1 MPRRGLILALVA
13 LLSFAALAGTAP
25 GQDETA
31 SVQVMFN
38 FGDGVVHW
46 GEASLQANRTG
57 MTATEVAA
65 DALGLSVEV
74 IRSEFGAFVSDI
86 GDHDPVFPQYFHLL
100 LWNTSSRDWEL
111 SPLGASD
118 LELEEG
124 DVLGWFLSADDPAWD
139 FVSPWPGPKP
149 LATPTHP
156 FPTLAFR
163 GDRANSGATESEVA
177 VSPSLRWRFDA
188 GGAEI
193 GASPVG
199 ALGRIYQVT
208 LFNGTYALDLET
220 GTRLWTAAVSGL
232 STPTLT
238 WEGGTADL
246 VVGAKDGA
254 LYRLDGSSGAVVWRT
269 PLLAEPGFTGVASS
283 PKISGGRALVG
294 IFNESG
300 GSGGLVSVELGN
312 GSVRWRH
319 ASSSIHMSS
328 PAIRGGSVYV
338 GLMGFFN
345 GSSLTWDPP
354 HGLLS
359 VHEANGTERWLFPT
373 SGPVA
378 SSPVVAGDT
387 VFFTTRDGYLYAVST
402 EGTMVFRTHIGPSTS
417 SPAVASGIVY
427 AASGVLGTE
436 GNVTAFDL
444 QGNPLWTFTPNGPV
458 QSSLTLAGDRLIF
471 ATNTETG
478 TVYALDAPT
487 GGLVW
492 TYIPEPQ
499 QHILPTPAVIDGLV
513 IVASDSGSV
522 YALGPTGPS
531 LVAPGTLAA
540 AIVLITGV
548 VLAVVIILYARRLR
562 AS

>member
-1 MPRRGLILALVA
+1 MPQRGLILVLAA
-13 LLSFAALAGTAP
+13 LLSFVALAGTAP
-25 GQDETA
+25 GQDGTA
-31 SVQVMFN
+31 SVQVMFD
-38 FGDGVVHW
+38 FGDGVVRW
-46 GEASLQANRTG
+46 GEASLEANRTG
-57 MTATEVAA
+57 MKATEVAA
-65 DALGLSVEV
+65 ETLGLSVEV
-74 IRSEFGAFVSDI
+74 VRSEFGAFVSDI
-86 GDHDPVFPQYFHLL
+86 GDHDPVFPEYFHLL
-100 LWNTSSRDWEL
+100 LWNASSRHWDL

-124 DVLGWFLSADDPAWD
+124 DILGWFLSADDVAWD

-149 LATPTHP
+149 LATPAHP

-163 GDRANSGATESEVA
+163 GDRANSGATASGMPG
-177 VSPSLRWRFDA
+177 SPSLQWRFDA

-220 GTRLWTAAVSGL
+220 GTRLWRAAVSGL
-232 STPTLT
+232 STPALT
-238 WEGGTADL
+238 WDGETADL
-246 VVGAKDGA
+246 VVGSKDGA
-254 LYRLDGSSGAVVWRT
+254 LYRLDGASGAVVWRT
-269 PLLAEPGFTGVASS
+269 PLLAETGFTGVASS

-300 GSGGLVSVELGN
+300 GSGGLVSVDLES

-319 ASSSIHMSS
+319 TISSVHMSS
-328 PAIRGGSVYV
+328 PAIQGGSVYV

-359 VHEANGTERWLFPT
+359 VFEANGTERWLFPT

-387 VFFTTRDGYLYAVST
+387 LYFTTRDGYLYAVST
-402 EGTMVFRTHIGPSTS
+402 EGGFVFRTHIGPSTS
-417 SPAVASGIVY
+417 SPAFASDVVY
-427 AASGVLGTE
+427 AASGVLGTG

-458 QSSLTLAGDRLIF
+458 QSSLTLAGDRVIF
-471 ATNTETG
+471 ATNTEAG

-487 GGLVW
+487 GALVW
-492 TYIPEPQ
+492 TYLPEPQ

-513 IVASDSGSV
+513 IVASDSGFV
-522 YALGPTGPS
+522 YALGAAGPS
-531 LVAPGTLAA
+531 LVGPGTLAA
-540 AIVLITGV
+540 IIVLIAAV
-548 VLAVVIILYARRLR
+548 ALAIGIFLYVRRLR